1 MSSPPFRQR
10 RCRVTAE
17 MASEELADRVVP
29 SASVP
34 MRLPWMRVPVEPA
47 AVTITE
53 TPAPPLPEMTPPA
66 PESRATDDIVGR
78 AFDADA
84 VTAVCDL

>member
-1 MSSPPFRQR
+1 MTMPGDR
-10 RCRVTAE
+10 AE

-34 MRLPWMRVPVEPA
+34 MRLPWMRVPVELA

-53 TPAPPLPEMTPPA
+53 TPAPPLPEMTLPA
-66 PESRATDDIVGR
+66 ESRATDDIVGR